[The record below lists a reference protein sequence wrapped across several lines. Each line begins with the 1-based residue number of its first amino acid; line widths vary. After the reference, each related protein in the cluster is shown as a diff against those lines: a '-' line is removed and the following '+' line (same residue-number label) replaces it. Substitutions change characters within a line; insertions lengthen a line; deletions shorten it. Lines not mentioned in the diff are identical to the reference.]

1 MSGGRRYDEH
11 GEVDDRN
18 FPVDRADHPVWRLL
32 SAQVID
38 RSGLWIHGQSPPAKP
53 LPGRTRPRGGA
64 GHTFLALPTL
74 RRSNTNAN
82 LDRVVGSGRR
92 TSIRNPSADG
102 ILLFSPVA
110 ERYETQ
116 SRHSG
121 LTLPCAFRAW
131 VGDGLL
137 RLYNLKGERPK
148 VRFQRS
154 N

>member
-18 FPVDRADHPVWRLL
+18 YPVDRTDHPVWRLL

-38 RSGLWIHGQSPPAKP
+38 RSRLWLHGQPPPAEP
-53 LPGRTRPRGGA
+53 LPGWTRARGGA
-64 GHTFLALPTL
+64 GHTFSALPAL
-74 RRSNTNAN
+74 RGSRTTAN
-82 LDRVVGSGRR
+82 PDRMAGSGRC

-116 SRHSG
+116 PRHSG
-121 LTLPCAFRAW
+121 LTLPCAFRAR

-137 RLYNLKGERPK
+137 RLYNLKGERP
-148 VRFQRS
+148 
-154 N
+154 